1 MKFEMK
7 MMKMIMLVGIETG
20 KSSPIKINF
29 GFDFLPILC
38 LVIHVNVERDG
49 RGDALR
55 ETGPTEMFRDE
66 SCLGPSALCPCGACG
81 TPLKEVLF
89 REGSRGGC
97 VPATPLISPGQWLAG
112 PVQPPDTLSLPNV
125 KKIKLPLRK

>member
-20 KSSPIKINF
+20 RSSPIKINF
-29 GFDFLPILC
+29 SFDFLPILC

-55 ETGPTEMFRDE
+55 KTGLTETFRDE
-66 SCLGPSALCPCGACG
+66 SCLGSSALCPCGACG
-81 TPLKEVLF
+81 HP
-89 REGSRGGC
+89 
-97 VPATPLISPGQWLAG
+97 
-112 PVQPPDTLSLPNV
+112 
-125 KKIKLPLRK
+125 